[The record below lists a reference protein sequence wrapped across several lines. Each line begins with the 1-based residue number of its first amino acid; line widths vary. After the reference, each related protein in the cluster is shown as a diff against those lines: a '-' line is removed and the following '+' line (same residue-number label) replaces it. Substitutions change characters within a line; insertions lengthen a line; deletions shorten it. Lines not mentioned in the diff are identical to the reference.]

1 MNEVK
6 VRRLVDAQAEVRRR
20 TEQQALAAV
29 IRLVRSMS
37 RSWYDE
43 RLISSFARDVS
54 YVVDSAQR
62 QVAGVTAEFLDAVLA
77 EMEAAPSRKRFN
89 SVSNVRGVEPQVE
102 WRRPAEQFRWARSQG
117 ATEADA
123 QQAAETRAKTLVTDD
138 ITFAMRKAA
147 RDRLSQADRVIGYRR
162 VIHPEE
168 SAGGTC
174 GLCAVASDR
183 RYHVDDLMPVHARCH
198 CTVLP
203 ITRANDPGSSLN
215 DADIARLYG
224 EAGSTSGD
232 ALKRVRYT
240 IAEHSELGPQL
251 VAA

>member
-1 MNEVK
+1 MNEAK
-6 VRRLVDAQAEVRRR
+6 VQRLVDAQAEVRRK
-20 TEQQALAAV
+20 TEESALVAV
-29 IRLVRSMS
+29 IRLMRGMS
-37 RSWYDE
+37 QSWYDE
-43 RLISSFARDVS
+43 RLISMFARDTAAI
-54 YVVDSAQR
+54 VDGAQAK
-62 QVAGVTAEFLDAVLA
+62 VGSVTAEFLDAVLA
-77 EMEAAPSRKRFN
+77 EMEAGPSRMRFR
-89 SVSNVRGVEPQVE
+89 SVKNVRGVEPQVE

-117 ATEADA
+117 ASTADA

-147 RDRLSQADRVIGYRR
+147 RDRLKQADRVVGYRR
-162 VIHPEE
+162 VIHPEQ

-174 GLCAVASDR
+174 GLCVVASDR

-232 ALKRVRYT
+232 ALKRIRYT

-251 VAA
+251 IAA